1 MYKLIREND
10 GELVPSEY
18 GGTFPTKIEIQLDE
32 EQTVDSMVENFTT
45 FLRACGFMVDYG
57 EIEYYRKENTGVA
70 ELDPDMESP
79 YFEDEQQ
86 LQFSFRYNNEYDTW
100 PETHTENF
108 R

>member
-1 MYKLIREND
+1 MYKLIRENSD
-10 GELVPSEY
+10 ELVTTEH
-18 GGTFPTKIEIQLDE
+18 GGTFPTKVEIQLDE

-57 EIEYYRKENTGVA
+57 QIEYWAKDNALYRKEDTG
-70 ELDPDMESP
+70 
-79 YFEDEQQ
+79 DEQQ
-86 LQFSFRYNNEYDTW
+86 LQFSFRYNDEYDTW